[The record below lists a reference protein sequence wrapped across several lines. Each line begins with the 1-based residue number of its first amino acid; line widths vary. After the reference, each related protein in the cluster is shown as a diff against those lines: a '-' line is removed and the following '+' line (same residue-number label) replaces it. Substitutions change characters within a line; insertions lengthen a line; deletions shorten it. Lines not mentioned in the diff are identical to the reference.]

1 MAQAADRGMS
11 SFDVARM
18 RVDLSEMIGA
28 RAQKAYQPHYEQ
40 VVVRIKNTGA
50 SPVDLVIVRG
60 KRAYLSSRE
69 RPMPQNPS
77 SFAMTLRKHI
87 GNARL
92 ASVTQEGF
100 DRVLYLKFEHGR
112 GSVTLVI
119 EMFRDGNVI
128 LVDDDGQIIQP
139 LTSASYRSRTL
150 KRGEEYFPP
159 PSSMDPR
166 EIGASGFFAM
176 FGESDQDLER
186 TLAGRANLGRSYAS
200 LVCKMCGLDPR
211 SRIDDLD
218 EAAREA
224 VSETIRG
231 LIEKAD
237 HPGSAYVSGN
247 PQDPSD
253 SSFSP
258 FDNGPDYEGDQVTLP
273 SLSDAIDLIF
283 GEHDANA
290 LARRMIEKVE
300 QESGGGEEDRL
311 TRRAAQQRSG
321 IEAFSTEASDL
332 QKIGSEM
339 LASWAHLEEIRKKI
353 ESRVT
358 NIGWSETIDE
368 AHNAEWIE
376 EIDPANKTAIVYMR
390 DENGAP
396 GTGVLI
402 DVEGTIHQSA
412 QKYFDKSRSLKL
424 KARGA
429 EKALEETEKRQKK
442 INIKAEKDKSKG
454 RVIGKKR
461 TRRYWFERHRWGI
474 VGQGRMIIGGRDSKG
489 NDLVVKKYLSNG
501 DLYFHADLHGAP
513 SCSLKRL
520 DGLVIDDSGVVS
532 EEGVARLLLV
542 QSIDGAPDDLQS
554 LEDSEKEEAATMAA
568 SWSRAW
574 GAGSAA
580 ATAFHVRPS
589 QVSKSTESGESLGR
603 GSFVVRGSRGWHRDL
618 TLRLAIGLGTV
629 NGVPLPIPGSP
640 QAISA
645 LCERWVEVRPGNV
658 KKEKAA
664 SMISKSTGLN
674 HDDVLSALPPG
685 NCELIDNG
693 LLNWN

>member
-1 MAQAADRGMS
+1 
-11 SFDVARM
+11 
-18 RVDLSEMIGA
+18 
-28 RAQKAYQPHYEQ
+28 
-40 VVVRIKNTGA
+40 
-50 SPVDLVIVRG
+50 
-60 KRAYLSSRE
+60 
-69 RPMPQNPS
+69 
-77 SFAMTLRKHI
+77 
-87 GNARL
+87 
-92 ASVTQEGF
+92 
-100 DRVLYLKFEHGR
+100 
-112 GSVTLVI
+112 
-119 EMFRDGNVI
+119 
-128 LVDDDGQIIQP
+128 
-139 LTSASYRSRTL
+139 
-150 KRGEEYFPP
+150 
-159 PSSMDPR
+159 
-166 EIGASGFFAM
+166 
-176 FGESDQDLER
+176 
-186 TLAGRANLGRSYAS
+186 
-200 LVCKMCGLDPR
+200 
-211 SRIDDLD
+211 
-218 EAAREA
+218 
-224 VSETIRG
+224 
-231 LIEKAD
+231 
-237 HPGSAYVSGN
+237 
-247 PQDPSD
+247 
-253 SSFSP
+253 
-258 FDNGPDYEGDQVTLP
+258 
-273 SLSDAIDLIF
+273 
-283 GEHDANA
+283 
-290 LARRMIEKVE
+290 
-300 QESGGGEEDRL
+300 
-311 TRRAAQQRSG
+311 
-321 IEAFSTEASDL
+321 
-332 QKIGSEM
+332 M

-376 EIDPANKTAIVYMR
+376 EIDPAKKTAIVYMR

-454 RVIGKKR
+454 RVDGKKR

-520 DGLVIDDSGVVS
+520 DGLVIDDSDVVS
-532 EEGVARLLLV
+532 EEGVARLSLV

-640 QAISA
+640 QQSVPFARDGSKF
-645 LCERWVEVRPGNV
+645 VPG
-658 KKEKAA
+658 
-664 SMISKSTGLN
+664 T
-674 HDDVLSALPPG
+674 
-685 NCELIDNG
+685 
-693 LLNWN
+693 

>member
-1 MAQAADRGMS
+1 MAQTADRGMS

-18 RVDLSEMIGA
+18 RVDLSEMIGS

-40 VVVRIKNTGA
+40 VVIRMKNTGA
-50 SPVDLVIVRG
+50 PPVDLVIVRG
-60 KRAYLSSRE
+60 KRAYLSSRD

-92 ASVTQEGF
+92 VSVRQEGF

-112 GSVTLVI
+112 GSITLVI

-128 LVDDDGQIIQP
+128 LVDGNGQILQP

-150 KRGEEYFPP
+150 KRGEQYSPP

-166 EIGASGFFAM
+166 EIGARGFFAR

-200 LVCKMCGLDPR
+200 LVCKICGLDPR

-237 HPGSAYVSGN
+237 RPGRGFVSGDPKN
-247 PQDPSD
+247 PSEL
-253 SSFSP
+253 SFSP
-258 FDNGPDYEGDQVTLP
+258 FDYGPDHEGEQSELP

-300 QESGGGEEDRL
+300 EETGGGEEDRL
-311 TRRAAQQRSG
+311 TRRAAQQRIG
-321 IEAFSTEASDL
+321 IEAFSAEASSL

-339 LASWAHLEEIRKKI
+339 LASWAHLEEIRKRI
-353 ESRVT
+353 ASRV
-358 NIGWSETIDE
+358 NIIGWSGTIDE
-368 AHNAEWIE
+368 AQSAEWIK

-390 DENGAP
+390 DQNGAP
-396 GTGVLI
+396 GTGVEI

-412 QKYFDKSRSLKL
+412 QKYFDKS
-424 KARGA
+424 
-429 EKALEETEKRQKK
+429 
-442 INIKAEKDKSKG
+442 KG
-454 RVIGKKR
+454 RVDGKKR
-461 TRRYWFERHRWGI
+461 TRKYWFERHRWGI

-489 NDLVVKKYLSNG
+489 NDLVVKKHLSNG

-520 DGLVIDDSGVVS
+520 DGLEIDDSDVVS
-532 EEGVARLLLV
+532 EEGIARLLLV

-554 LEDSEKEEAATMAA
+554 LGDSEKEEAATMAA
-568 SWSRAW
+568 CWSRAW

-640 QAISA
+640 QAVSA

-664 SMISKSTGLN
+664 TIISKSTGLN

-693 LLNWN
+693 LINWH